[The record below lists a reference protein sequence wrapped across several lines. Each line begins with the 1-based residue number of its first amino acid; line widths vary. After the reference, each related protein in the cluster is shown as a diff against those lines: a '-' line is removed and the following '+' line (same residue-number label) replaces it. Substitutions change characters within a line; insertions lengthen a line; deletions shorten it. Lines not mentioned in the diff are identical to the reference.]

1 MKYESR
7 TVGARHG
14 HATSLTFCSGSWNH
28 RGQSA
33 AFPTGSA
40 DGTLQGGGFAGMRIS
55 FQEVPLD
62 VRRSAAQRLESIRGT
77 DVRRSAE
84 RGSSSAATS
93 PRSTDRISTRSPTT
107 SYDLATGSARVQLVT
122 PGAISSRVFER
133 KGKERAA
140 AEPVRP
146 VRGTGHGFIVASAGP
161 HDFPLPHSSLESPPP
176 SRLLERLAAGDGKEI
191 ARVIKLDAL
200 SLTSRRTRMAS
211 AWRPSA
217 TCRKLVRGTSSRSPQ
232 AERPGIS
239 SAHRTPARSCVGRR
253 TRRRASRRTPGR

>member
-1 MKYESR
+1 MGESR
-7 TVGARHG
+7 SRDK
-14 HATSLTFCSGSWNH
+14 LDFCSGSWNH

-40 DGTLQGGGFAGMRIS
+40 DGTLQGGFAGMRIS

-77 DVRRSAE
+77 DVGRSAD
-84 RGSSSAATS
+84 AAQFS
-93 PRSTDRISTRSPTT
+93 RDVCPIYRP
-107 SYDLATGSARVQLVT
+107 DLDEIAYYEFELITGSARVQLVT

-161 HDFPLPHSSLESPPP
+161 HDFPLPHWSLESPPP
-176 SRLLERLAAGDGKEI
+176 AASSSGLQRATGRRSRASSSSMR
-191 ARVIKLDAL
+191 

-217 TCRKLVRGTSSRSPQ
+217 TCRNSSRDFLT
-232 AERPGIS
+232 IS
-239 SAHRTPARSCVGRR
+239 VSGDPEFRLSSHARQVMCRTTHPK
-253 TRRRASRRTPGR
+253 ASIA